1 MTVLVT
7 GGAGFL
13 GSALVRA
20 LLGRGRAVRV
30 LDALTYAGRREHL
43 EGLDVELQVGDV
55 RDAAACRRALV
66 GVEVVVHCAAET
78 HVDRSL
84 RDPLPFVR
92 TNVEGTQVLLKE
104 AASAGVE
111 RFHHVSTDEVY
122 GSLGEGESAWGPEA
136 PLRPR
141 NPYAASK
148 AAADHLVWAAANGY
162 GLPVSMHRAANT
174 YGPRQWPEK
183 LVPLFLERA
192 LRGEPLPV
200 YGDGRQVRD
209 WLYVDDHARAVLAM
223 LELPAGSLWHVA
235 GGLQVENLALVERL
249 CAAAGLARV
258 VRHVADRQGHDRRY
272 DLDDTAFRAAAGWAP
287 SVGLDEGLRRTVAW
301 TLAHRE
307 LLGRITGGEAFQS
320 WVGQQYGPGPA

>member
-1 MTVLVT
+1 MRVLVT

-20 LLGRGRAVRV
+20 LLARGDDVVV

-43 EGLDVELQVGDV
+43 DGLDAPLIVGDV
-55 RDAAACRRALV
+55 RDPEACRRALV
-66 GVEVVVHCAAET
+66 GVDTVVHCAAET

-84 RDPLPFVR
+84 VDPLAFVR

-104 AASAGVE
+104 AARSDVE

-122 GSLGEGESAWGPEA
+122 GSLAPGEPAWRPDA

-148 AAADHLVWAAANGY
+148 AAADHLVWAACNGY

-183 LVPLFLERA
+183 LIPLFIERA
-192 LRGEPLPV
+192 QHGDRLPV

-209 WLYVDDHARAVLAM
+209 WLYVEDHAAAIAAM
-223 LELPAGSLWHVA
+223 LALPAGALWHVA
-235 GGLQVENLALVERL
+235 GGLQVENLALVDAL
-249 CAAAGLARV
+249 CAALGVPPQIA
-258 VRHVADRQGHDRRY
+258 HVADREGHDRRY
-272 DLDDTAFRAAAGWAP
+272 DLDDSAFRAASGWSPA
-287 SVGLDEGLRRTVAW
+287 VGLEQGLRRTVAW
-301 TLAHRE
+301 TREHRA
-307 LLGRITGGEAFQS
+307 LLQSITEGPAWRR
-320 WVGQQYGPGPA
+320 WVGQRYA

>member
-1 MTVLVT
+1 MRVLVT

-20 LLGRGRAVRV
+20 LVERGDAVRV

-43 EGLDVELQVGDV
+43 EGLEVELQVGDV
-55 RDAAACRRALV
+55 RDPSACQRALA

-84 RDPLPFVR
+84 RDPLLFVR

-122 GSLGEGESAWGPEA
+122 GSLAAGEGAWAPTA

-174 YGPRQWPEK
+174 FGPRQWPEK
-183 LVPLFLERA
+183 LVPLFIERA
-192 LRGEPLPV
+192 LRGESLPV

-209 WLYVDDHARAVLAM
+209 WLYVEDHARAVLEM
-223 LELPAGSLWHVA
+223 LALPAGSLWHVA
-235 GGLQVENLALVERL
+235 GGLQVENLDLVARL
-249 CAAAGLARV
+249 CAALGVAPRID
-258 VRHVADRQGHDRRY
+258 HVADREGHDRRY
-272 DLDDTAFRAAAGWAP
+272 DLDDSAFRAASGWAP
-287 SVGLDEGLRRTVAW
+287 RVGLDEGLRRTVAW
-301 TLAHRE
+301 TLEHRE
-307 LLGRITGGEAFQS
+307 LLGRITGGDAFRS
-320 WVGQQYGPGPA
+320 WVSAQYGG